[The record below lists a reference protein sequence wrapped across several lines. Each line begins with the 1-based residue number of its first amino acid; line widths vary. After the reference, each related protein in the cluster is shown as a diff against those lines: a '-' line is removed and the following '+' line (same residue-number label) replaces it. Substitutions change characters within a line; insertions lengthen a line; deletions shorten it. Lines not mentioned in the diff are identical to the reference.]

1 MAINVTNKTEEP
13 TNNSDKKDLQEE
25 KLTSPIETE
34 QNSIPLQ
41 EPINVED
48 LDTDNEEENKGV
60 DTTSSNNE
68 DIPIIPE

>member
-68 DIPIIPE
+68 DITIIPE